1 MHDPPPGALD
11 DVGDLED
18 DPGPSPLVRTLRPV
32 LITAVL
38 AVLVLGGFALA
49 SHLWGATRTETGE
62 LDLEGSGLLRLQA
75 GPTDVRVV
83 QGDVTVPR
91 YVARVTSGLFDT
103 HFEVERVGG
112 ATRLEAA
119 CRPLLSPGCGVDVTI
134 TVPEGTA
141 VDLLTGSG
149 DVDVSGLDGAVAV
162 RTGSGD
168 VEVERLRTQDLTV
181 RSNSGDVEATFA
193 RPPFA
198 VKVATGSGDVDL
210 GLPQTRTPYAVD
222 ARSESGEVDD
232 AIPATDAQD
241 ARVVRVRTQAGDVE
255 VEQDAGGRRQRP
267 AGLATLD
274 GGEVPAS
281 SGLGDPVRPRS
292 GAAAVPL
299 RHALGRRPLAPLD
312 EPRVLQRH
320 GGHREVVAAESA
332 RPLLQQPADGRP
344 RLAARIDAA
353 GREPSSL
360 GDDRPEREVPHVGAL
375 ERPVPRAAPDDE
387 LAHRPLPVAPLAVK
401 PHPHRPVLRHS
412 HRHETLTVVRDT
424 HGVVA
429 RDLVQQRTELVH
441 RDPSVE
447 LSGSASTLALEGS
460 FSLLCWLRGGSC
472 PAGARPAMV
481 VTLLVRC
488 RRRTGIA
495 RALPQLTLGVVSERA
510 STGRG
515 ARGWLRVSGSGLSSP
530 LDP

>member
-32 LITAVL
+32 VITAVL
-38 AVLVLGGFALA
+38 AVLVLGGLALA
-49 SHLWGATRTETGE
+49 SHLWGDTRTETGE

-112 ATRLEAA
+112 AIRLEAA

-168 VEVERLRTQDLTV
+168 VEAERLRTQDLTV
-181 RSNSGDVEATFA
+181 RTGSGDVDATFA

-255 VEQDAGGRRQRP
+255 VEQD
-267 AGLATLD
+267 
-274 GGEVPAS
+274 
-281 SGLGDPVRPRS
+281 
-292 GAAAVPL
+292 
-299 RHALGRRPLAPLD
+299 
-312 EPRVLQRH
+312 
-320 GGHREVVAAESA
+320 
-332 RPLLQQPADGRP
+332 
-344 RLAARIDAA
+344 
-353 GREPSSL
+353 
-360 GDDRPEREVPHVGAL
+360 
-375 ERPVPRAAPDDE
+375 
-387 LAHRPLPVAPLAVK
+387 
-401 PHPHRPVLRHS
+401 
-412 HRHETLTVVRDT
+412 
-424 HGVVA
+424 
-429 RDLVQQRTELVH
+429 
-441 RDPSVE
+441 
-447 LSGSASTLALEGS
+447 GS
-460 FSLLCWLRGGSC
+460 
-472 PAGARPAMV
+472 
-481 VTLLVRC
+481 
-488 RRRTGIA
+488 
-495 RALPQLTLGVVSERA
+495 
-510 STGRG
+510 
-515 ARGWLRVSGSGLSSP
+515 
-530 LDP
+530 